1 MTVLSNEGKELSS
14 KSCQNC
20 QTLSERIDRPARGD
34 RVIIRVEAPGYVPWE
49 VEAPP
54 EQPLPAAS
62 TGAGYRVELTPLTD
76 LVTYRTELATAIQKV
91 ENLLAEA
98 QRRQFPRATFEQ
110 SLSDALAA
118 LHQTDENLAEL
129 VATTPPKP
137 GEAVPSEQPEG
148 P

>member
-1 MTVLSNEGKELSS
+1 MRALAG
-14 KSCQNC
+14 
-20 QTLSERIDRPARGD
+20 P
-34 RVIIRVEAPGYVPWE
+34 
-49 VEAPP
+49 
-54 EQPLPAAS
+54 QPLAVEPRYRTS

-76 LVTYRTELATAIQKV
+76 LGTYRTELATAIQKV

-98 QRRQFPRATFEQ
+98 QRRQFPRATFDQ

-118 LHQTDENLAEL
+118 LHLTDENLAEL
-129 VATTPPKP
+129 VATLPPMP